1 MVHGCIL
8 SMIETI
14 NLLNN
19 KMVFKNKR
27 VLVFLIIIVI
37 VLLIPFIAMQFTNE
51 VNWTLLDFMIAG
63 VLLFSTVF
71 FIELTLNV
79 IKKKQKRLILL
90 VIILLIFTLI
100 WLELAVGIF
109 GTPLAGS

>member
-1 MVHGCIL
+1 
-8 SMIETI
+8 MIEAI

-19 KMVFKNKR
+19 QMILKNKR
-27 VLVFLIIIVI
+27 ILVFLIIAIM
-37 VLLIPFIAMQFTNE
+37 LLLTPFIAMQFTNE

-90 VIILLIFTLI
+90 VIILLFFKLI

-109 GTPLAGS
+109 GTALAGS